1 MKFTEDRPLS
11 FIIGLLFFTGS
22 VFFTSGKFVN
32 ATNTPKFY
40 FCVAALVVT
49 AMFIVISRK
58 QLYFGK
64 ITGKTMLW
72 SLSII
77 CFLQACYGL
86 LQFMDWLPSN
96 HSKFVITGSFDNP
109 AGFAAILAMSF
120 PINLFLLI
128 KAKKIEKYLTA
139 VILMVIALAVFLSG
153 ARSGIFAIII
163 SSVVFSILKTNVL
176 SKFWQLRYY
185 KLLSFLIL
193 GLLLSGASILY
204 SQKKD
209 SANGR
214 LLIWKVSS
222 EMIKDK
228 PILGHGFGMFQ
239 AKYMDYQAE
248 YFKNNPNSK
257 YAQLADNVKHPFNEF
272 IKVAV
277 EFGIVGLIV
286 VLSLFLFVLWEIIKS
301 ENKNKGLFFSGL
313 VSFLVLACFSYPLQ
327 YIAVWLLLA
336 FYLLA
341 LLPSKEIRIRNTPV
355 SIIARIM
362 VTVTCVFSS
371 FHVYQQ
377 IRAEIKWKTIA
388 INSLRGN
395 SEKML
400 PEYEKLYSTSLKQNL
415 YFLYNYGAELN
426 FAGSFDKSIDILT
439 ECQQRFNDYDLQMLL
454 ADNHHKKGE
463 TKKAIET

>member
-72 SLSII
+72 SLGII

-176 SKFWQLRYY
+176 IFFKIPTVINYKSKCTTFGFII
-185 KLLSFLIL
+185 FLI
-193 GLLLSGASILY
+193 SGVIHKRNIL
-204 SQKKD
+204 
-209 SANGR
+209 
-214 LLIWKVSS
+214 
-222 EMIKDK
+222 
-228 PILGHGFGMFQ
+228 
-239 AKYMDYQAE
+239 
-248 YFKNNPNSK
+248 
-257 YAQLADNVKHPFNEF
+257 
-272 IKVAV
+272 
-277 EFGIVGLIV
+277 
-286 VLSLFLFVLWEIIKS
+286 
-301 ENKNKGLFFSGL
+301 
-313 VSFLVLACFSYPLQ
+313 
-327 YIAVWLLLA
+327 
-336 FYLLA
+336 
-341 LLPSKEIRIRNTPV
+341 
-355 SIIARIM
+355 
-362 VTVTCVFSS
+362 
-371 FHVYQQ
+371 
-377 IRAEIKWKTIA
+377 
-388 INSLRGN
+388 
-395 SEKML
+395 
-400 PEYEKLYSTSLKQNL
+400 
-415 YFLYNYGAELN
+415 
-426 FAGSFDKSIDILT
+426 
-439 ECQQRFNDYDLQMLL
+439 
-454 ADNHHKKGE
+454 
-463 TKKAIET
+463 